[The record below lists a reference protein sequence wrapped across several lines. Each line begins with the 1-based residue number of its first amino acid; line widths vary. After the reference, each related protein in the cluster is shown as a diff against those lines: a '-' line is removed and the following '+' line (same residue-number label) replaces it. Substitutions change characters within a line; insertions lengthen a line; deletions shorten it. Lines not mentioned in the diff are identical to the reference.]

1 MPLIDNEQRQ
11 RFPLQLREW
20 QAMDTMDDIANDML
34 AERTHLAHVP
44 ELLRHLENI
53 NDSDNEMGQPENRKV
68 Q

>member
-20 QAMDTMDDIANDML
+20 QAMDTMDDIANEL
-34 AERTHLAHVP
+34 ERTHLAHVP